1 MECELT
7 VVLPAYN
14 EAGNIGEV
22 VAETERVLG
31 EQQID
36 YEIRVVDD
44 GSTDGTALVLDALQR
59 NNARVSICTHPLNR
73 GYGAAVKSGLRG
85 ARGTHV
91 LVSDGDGQFSMKGFD
106 SLWKARR
113 EADLVLGFRLARR
126 DPVHRRAAGWIY
138 SRLVAPLLFGL
149 RVRDV
154 NCGYKLFSRA
164 AIDGLEPGAD
174 GALVYAEL
182 LARALK
188 RGASL
193 TEIGVEHLPRGSGT
207 STGLKPSVVFRAL
220 RELSRV
226 RAAINREGLATGG
239 SFTAPVRDG
248 EALLGDRAGLRPGGD
263 ALQSPPS

>member
-1 MECELT
+1 
-7 VVLPAYN
+7 
-14 EAGNIGEV
+14 
-22 VAETERVLG
+22 
-31 EQQID
+31 
-36 YEIRVVDD
+36 
-44 GSTDGTALVLDALQR
+44 
-59 NNARVSICTHPLNR
+59 
-73 GYGAAVKSGLRG
+73 
-85 ARGTHV
+85 
-91 LVSDGDGQFSMKGFD
+91 
-106 SLWKARR
+106 
-113 EADLVLGFRLARR
+113 
-126 DPVHRRAAGWIY
+126 
-138 SRLVAPLLFGL
+138 L

-207 STGLKPSVVFRAL
+207 STGLKPSVVFRVL

-239 SFTAPVRDG
+239 GFTAPVRDG

>member
-1 MECELT
+1 
-7 VVLPAYN
+7 VVLPSYN

-22 VAETERVLG
+22 VAETERVLS

-59 NNARVSICTHPLNR
+59 NNARVSISTHPLNR

-85 ARGTHV
+85 ARGAHV
-91 LVSDGDGQFSMKGFD
+91 LVSDGDGQFSMMGFD

-113 EADLVLGFRLARR
+113 EADLVLGFRLTRR
-126 DPVHRRAAGWIY
+126 DPAHRRAAGWIY
-138 SRLVAPLLFGL
+138 SRLVVPLLFGL

-164 AIDGLEPGAD
+164 AIDGLEPHAN

-193 TEIGVEHLPRGSGT
+193 TEVGVEHLPRGSGT

-226 RAAINREGLATGG
+226 RAAINREGPVPGG
-239 SFTAPVRDG
+239 VFTAAVRDG
-248 EALLGDRAGLRPGGD
+248 EALLGSQAGLRPGDD